1 LTGFKSAGFPK
12 PVSSGGM
19 IETVRGNAKYWGLTL
34 GREAAEDISLPLRL
48 LLGWVVQGLLMC
60 GGHIGHEITNLLL

>member
-1 LTGFKSAGFPK
+1 
-12 PVSSGGM
+12 M